1 MGQKSSKAPQVE
13 ARYLAPQKLYCYSEV
28 DLRKLRKL
36 IKDRKLAPCFP
47 GVDSES
53 RELEDCPIC
62 FLKFPSLNRAVC
74 CHKPIC
80 TECFLQVKSLQAGH
94 CPKCPYCK
102 ADFSIYFHGPIS
114 GEQKLKYQAEEQQQA
129 LAAKRAQQEERR
141 QSQQSREQ
149 RLPAVPCCPAAYE
162 SGSHT
167 PSSNQAK
174 VLQQTHDALQ
184 RYGDFLPHDLS
195 ALAEAFHY
203 DIDLDEVMFM
213 QGLCASLQPPDPEA
227 AATAGIPAGHGG
239 THHSASHSIPIP
251 AQAACNTQS
260 ACQRT
265 RSSPG
270 LGLSQAES
278 IQAKSYIPRQSLTA
292 TLNATP
298 IEELTDGSSTALQQS
313 DGSVHITVRM
323 SQQSGSMPCD
333 SLEAS
338 SRCRL
343 DQASSSLAPAMML
356 AANQPPAATSMSSD
370 RVSSD
375 SRKALLQSGSSS
387 RCSGYGTANSRGR
400 MSGTS
405 DTLAGFLQE
414 QARAGQ
420 QGSQA
425 LRPHPASGTHEL
437 TVGMVLTDFRFVP
450 EAKKYGVSKLPG
462 SGSTSQL
469 PQSAM
474 ISPDAASGPYSVKDQ
489 DCHQAADNQ
498 VDSGKTNARAVA
510 SSPEAAHNDLTGS
523 AVLLHNPDGSMQ
535 YVVLTS
541 DEQKAVQL
549 SLQARQH
556 QSTKKGDTDVDAYQV
571 ASSPEDQAIQEAIE
585 TGDAIL
591 QRLYQ
596 PGQDAL
602 WQRTASAA
610 SEAHSS
616 WVINTAG
623 DNDVQRDALLK
634 RMEDQDARLRTMYAA
649 G

>member
-1 MGQKSSKAPQVE
+1 MGQKSSKAPQIE

-114 GEQKLKYQAEEQQQA
+114 GEQKLKHQAEEQQQA

-141 QSQQSREQ
+141 QSQQSLEQ
-149 RLPAVPCCPAAYE
+149 HLPAAPCCPAAYE
-162 SGSHT
+162 SGSHI
-167 PSSNQAK
+167 PSSSRAK

-184 RYGDFLPHDLS
+184 QYGDFLPHDLS

-203 DIDLDEVMFM
+203 DIDLNEVMFM
-213 QGLCASLQPPDPEA
+213 QGLCASLQPPDS
-227 AATAGIPAGHGG
+227 AATAAAGIPAGHDGG
-239 THHSASHSIPIP
+239 HHSASHSIPIP
-251 AQAACNTQS
+251 AQAACNAQS
-260 ACQRT
+260 ARQRT

-278 IQAKSYIPRQSLTA
+278 IQAKSYRPRPSRTA
-292 TLNATP
+292 TLSASP

-313 DGSVHITVRM
+313 DGSVRITVHM
-323 SQQSGSMPCD
+323 GQQSGSMQSD
-333 SLEAS
+333 SQEAS
-338 SRCRL
+338 SSCCL
-343 DQASSSLAPAMML
+343 DQASGNTVMML
-356 AANQPPAATSMSSD
+356 AANRPPAGTCISSD
-370 RVSSD
+370 CVSGD
-375 SRKALLQSGSSS
+375 STKPLLQSGSSS
-387 RCSGYGTANSRGR
+387 RCSGYGTAHSRGR
-400 MSGTS
+400 ISGTGN
-405 DTLAGFLQE
+405 TLAGFLQE

-425 LRPHPASGTHEL
+425 LRPQPASGTHEL
-437 TVGMVLTDFRFVP
+437 TVGMVLTEFSFVP
-450 EAKKYGVSKLPG
+450 AAKKYGVSSLQG
-462 SGSTSQL
+462 SASKL

-474 ISPDAASGPYSVKDQ
+474 MSTGASSPYSVKDQ
-489 DCHQAADNQ
+489 GGLQAADSHI
-498 VDSGKTNARAVA
+498 DSGKINARAVA
-510 SSPEAAHNDLTGS
+510 SSPEAAHNDLTGG
-523 AVLLHNPDGSMQ
+523 AVLLHNPDGSVQ

-556 QSTKKGDTDVDAYQV
+556 ECTKGDTDVDAYQV
-571 ASSPEDQAIQEAIE
+571 ACSPEDQAMQEAIA

-591 QRLYQ
+591 LRLYQ
-596 PGQDAL
+596 PRLDTLQ
-602 WQRTASAA
+602 QRTASAA
-610 SEAHSS
+610 CEAHSS
-616 WVINTAG
+616 WGINTAR
-623 DNDVQRDALLK
+623 DSDVQRDALLK
-634 RMEDQDARLRTMYAA
+634 RMEDQDARLRAMYAA